1 VGQVLSKDFITFRRI
16 PEGGCEL
23 LTARYSNQAF
33 GRHSHDRYA
42 VGVISAGM
50 ERLYYRG
57 RHDLGG
63 PGSVVTISPGEI
75 HDGLPAHEQG
85 WMYRMLYVDPQWLNR
100 TLLPKQASDFI
111 HLFSTAFAEH
121 PRLALTFAHHH
132 QAIEVSQCALERES
146 LLLEL
151 LPLLF
156 ASSGLCDATA
166 DASEKQAVQQVRHKL
181 EEEYD
186 QPVSLE
192 HLASLVGL
200 EPLYL
205 IRVFKKSVGISPHS
219 YQIQVRVAHAQ
230 RLLRAGV
237 GIADAAIACGFFDQ
251 SHLNRAFKKVVGLTP
266 GSFRSGYSQV

>member
-1 VGQVLSKDFITFRRI
+1 VNKDFAAFRRI

-23 LTARYSNQAF
+23 LTARYSHQAF

-50 ERLYYRG
+50 ERMYYRG

-75 HDGLPAHEQG
+75 HDGVPAHEQG
-85 WMYRMLYVDPQWLNR
+85 WMYRMLYVDPHWLNG
-100 TLLPKQASDFI
+100 TLMPKQASDFI
-111 HLFSTAFAEH
+111 HLFRAAFAER
-121 PRLALTFAHHH
+121 PALARTFLHHH
-132 QAIEVSQCALERES
+132 QALEASHCSLERES

-156 ASSGLCDATA
+156 APSGLCDAATEA
-166 DASEKQAVQQVRHKL
+166 IETQAVQQVRHKL
-181 EEEYD
+181 EDEYD
-186 QPVSLE
+186 QHVSLE

-230 RLLRAGV
+230 RLLRAGLS
-237 GIADAAIACGFFDQ
+237 IADAAIACGFFDQ

-266 GSFRSGYSQV
+266 GSFRSGYSRV